1 MILYREMLYNE
12 VVYPL
17 VMCDFG
23 YLIDGGS
30 GKFELFL
37 VNFAQNHTNQMIVGV
52 YSYTDY

>member
-1 MILYREMLYNE
+1 MK

-37 VNFAQNHTNQMIVGV
+37 VNFAQNNTKIIIH
-52 YSYTDY
+52 